1 MQGTGWVKTE
11 TFQDLPNVNYDSEL
25 QTVQNKS
32 SLNESKEI

>member
-1 MQGTGWVKTE
+1 MQETGWVKTE
-11 TFQDLPNVNYDSEL
+11 TFQDLPNVNFDPEL